1 MKPVAITYVYAYND
15 PEPSNEYYSFDTPRL
30 ASEESLN
37 LGDDSY
43 DEAEQSEYGIAISDE
58 ESKEEESEEYERP
71 ILFSVSSFVDV
82 NEWVK
87 YVSTERTR
95 GVIILSMSIITLSLY
110 LLFRTYVFLFRVEQQ

>member
-43 DEAEQSEYGIAISDE
+43 DEAEQSEYGIAINDE

-87 YVSTERTR
+87 YVSIERVAR
-95 GVIILSMSIITLSLY
+95 RHYFEHVYYNSL
-110 LLFRTYVFLFRVEQQ
+110 TVFFV